1 MFGKLAWA
9 AVAAAA
15 IGALGFAGPA
25 GAAELLLGAYAHDV
39 AFLGAAIGSG
49 AADREKGADIELGIR
64 SDRIEA
70 WRWIGAPQAHA
81 FVSVNTDGTS
91 DFVAAG
97 LSWPIRLT
105 DRFYLRPGLGLAYTD
120 GKAKL
125 PAVNAPGLTPAEI
138 QRRLT
143 LYQTRI
149 DFGSR
154 LLFEP
159 EIALGAHLGGPWS
172 AELSWV
178 HISNGEIFHHGKN
191 QGLDDAGIRVI
202 YALGARGR

>member
-9 AVAAAA
+9 ALAA
-15 IGALGFAGPA
+15 GLGLAGPA
-25 GAAELLLGAYAHDV
+25 GAAELLTGVYAHDA
-39 AFLGAAIGSG
+39 AFIGGALGTGS
-49 AADREKGADIELGIR
+49 ADREKGADIHLGVR

-70 WRWIGAPQAHA
+70 LGLIGAPQAHA
-81 FVSVNTDGTS
+81 FVSINTNHTS

-97 LSWPIRLT
+97 LSWPIGLGHG
-105 DRFYLRPGLGLAYTD
+105 FYFRPGIGLAYTD
-120 GKAKL
+120 GKTNL
-125 PAVNAPGLTPAEI
+125 PPVNAPGLTPAEI

-143 LYQTRI
+143 LFETRI

-154 LLFEP
+154 ILFEP
-159 EIALGAHLGGPWS
+159 ELALGVHLDDRWS

-191 QGLDDAGIRVI
+191 QGLDDAGVRVI

>member
-1 MFGKLAWA
+1 MFSKL
-9 AVAAAA
+9 AVAAA
-15 IGALGFAGPA
+15 IGTLGFAGPA
-25 GAAELLLGAYAHDV
+25 GAAELMLGAYAHDV
-39 AFLGAAIGSG
+39 AFLGTAIGSG

-70 WRWIGAPQAHA
+70 LRWIGAPQVHA
-81 FVSVNTDGTS
+81 FVSVNTNSTS

-97 LSWPIRLT
+97 LSWPIKLT
-105 DRFYLRPGLGLAYTD
+105 NRFYLRPGLGLAYTD
-120 GKAKL
+120 GKAGL
-125 PAVNAPGLTPAEI
+125 PPVNAPGLAPAEI
-138 QRRLT
+138 QRRLK
-143 LYQTRI
+143 LFQTRI

-154 LLFEP
+154 MLFEP